1 MVSLKKLAA
10 LFFLITVSHTCLAL
24 TLSTTIDAAR
34 KRLDDDRSSKDTFFS
49 KAKVAADSGTLS
61 DDYKVHVETEILDR
75 RRSVQAFCGLQ
86 RVALVNKKAAGEKKE
101 SHINAWGALVT
112 LIGGVTGYAPAKTV
126 LMGIGISANGGE
138 NSVLGGLATSV
149 QEGNALTQAEMDQL
163 GKNFDEASK
172 NFKDIDPATDPS
184 GYKRYNAL
192 EDITAACLFLFAG
205 DATPANP

>member
-1 MVSLKKLAA
+1 MFSLKKLAA
-10 LFFLITVSHTCLAL
+10 LFFLMTFAHACFAV
-24 TLSTTIDAAR
+24 TLSTSIDTV
-34 KRLDDDRSSKDTFFS
+34 KKQLNDDRSAKDDFFS
-49 KAKVAADSGTLS
+49 KAKVAADNGTLS
-61 DDYKVHVETEILDR
+61 NTDKEKVEKEILDR
-75 RRSVQAFCGLQ
+75 RRGVQAFCGLQ

-149 QEGNALTQAEMDQL
+149 QEGNDLTQGQLDQL
-163 GKNFDEASK
+163 GKNFDEATK
-172 NFKDIDPATDPS
+172 NFKDIDPASDPS

-205 DATPANP
+205 EEPAAKP

>member
-1 MVSLKKLAA
+1 MFSLKKLAA
-10 LFFLITVSHTCLAL
+10 LFFLMTAAHSCLAI
-24 TLSTTIDAAR
+24 TLSTTIETAR
-34 KRLDDDRSSKDTFFS
+34 QRLDKDRSVKDAFFS
-49 KAKVAADSGTLS
+49 EKKVADDNGTLS
-61 DDYKVHVETEILDR
+61 DTDKVNVEKAILDR
-75 RRSVQAFCGLQ
+75 RRNVQAFCGLQ

-149 QEGNALTQAEMDQL
+149 QEGNDLTQAQLDQL
-163 GKNFDEASK
+163 GKNFDEATK
-172 NFKDIDPATDPS
+172 NFKDIDPASDPS

-205 DATPANP
+205 EEPAAKP